1 MTPMD
6 HAEILRKGIED
17 FRRFVNPLVAARV
30 VMTGEPH
37 RMAGT
42 RDGKLVEEGGQL
54 IEDLHG
60 TQSLGHRV
68 AAVADAVRDWLATDA
83 PSWYPSRVNPYAGRL
98 GRALFERTGY
108 DNAFFGMS
116 GSDAVEAA
124 MKLARAATGRP
135 RVLSLLGAYHGTT
148 MGSCAL
154 MNPGMFRDPFAPH
167 LPDVAPVPREDVDAL
182 ARALA
187 SDDVAA
193 IIVEP
198 IQLEGG
204 VFPLSERYIA
214 ALCELTEA
222 HGTLLV
228 ADEVQ
233 TGLGRLGRF
242 LGTSTWPRRPDVIV
256 LAKALGGGL
265 LPCSAML
272 TRKEIFLRAYG
283 KDMATAEAHNVT
295 FGGNAMSCV
304 AALAML
310 DLLSP
315 EVLAVAKTRG
325 DHFQA
330 ALGRG
335 LAGSPLVVEVRG
347 AGLIAGVELTATDH
361 PWLSFEHFGMEELH
375 GHSPIGL
382 LVCHRMYKR
391 GYYCFVCGHRWNT
404 LRLQPRLDI
413 SEAEIDAFV
422 AALRAEIDSIAELV

>member
-1 MTPMD
+1 MAPID
-6 HAEILRKGIED
+6 HGDILRKGIEE
-17 FRRFVNPLVAARV
+17 FRDFVNPLVAQRV
-30 VMTGEPH
+30 LVTGEPH
-37 RMAGT
+37 RIAGT
-42 RDGKLVEEGGQL
+42 RGGRLVEEGGRL

-68 AAVADAVRDWLATDA
+68 AAVADAVRDWLSTDA

-98 GRALFERTGY
+98 GRVLFERTGY
-108 DNAFFGMS
+108 DSAFFGMS

-135 RVLSLLGAYHGTT
+135 RFLSLLGAYHGTT

-154 MNPGMFRDPFAPH
+154 MNPGMFRDPFEPH
-167 LPDVAPVPREDVDAL
+167 LPGVSPVPREDIDAL
-182 ARALA
+182 ARALEPG
-187 SDDVAA
+187 DVAA

-204 VFPLSERYIA
+204 VYPLSDVYIA
-214 ALCELTEA
+214 ALCELTEKY
-222 HGTLLV
+222 GTLLV

-242 LGTSTWPRRPDVIV
+242 LGSSTWPRRPDAIV

-272 TRKEIFLRAYG
+272 TRRPTFLRAYG

-310 DLLSP
+310 ELLSP
-315 EVLAVAKTRG
+315 EVFAVAKARG
-325 DHFQA
+325 DYFQA
-330 ALGRG
+330 ALRRG
-335 LAGSPLVVEVRG
+335 LAGSPLVVEARG
-347 AGLIAGVELTATDH
+347 AGLIAGVELARVDH
-361 PWLSFEHFGMEELH
+361 PWLSFEHFGMNELH
-375 GHSPIGL
+375 GFSPIGL

-391 GYYCFVCGHRWNT
+391 GYYCFVCGHRWNA

-413 SEAEIDAFV
+413 SEDELDAFV
-422 AALRAEIDSIAELV
+422 LALREEIDVLANLV

>member
-1 MTPMD
+1 MAPID
-6 HAEILRKGIED
+6 HAEILRKGVEE
-17 FRRFVNPLVAARV
+17 FRDFVNPLVAARV
-30 VMTGEPH
+30 LVTGEPH
-37 RMAGT
+37 RIAGT
-42 RDGKLVEEGGQL
+42 RGGRLLLPDGRL

-60 TQSLGHRV
+60 TQSLGHRA
-68 AAVADAVRDWLATDA
+68 AAVADALREYLATDA

-135 RVLSLLGAYHGTT
+135 RLLSLVGAYHGTT

-167 LPDVAPVPREDVDAL
+167 LPGVSAVPREDVDAL
-182 ARALA
+182 SRALA
-187 SDDVAA
+187 PGDVAA

-204 VFPLSERYIA
+204 VFPLSEPYIA
-214 ALCELTEA
+214 ALCELTEK
-222 HGTLLV
+222 HGVLLV

-233 TGLGRLGRF
+233 TGLGRLGRL

-272 TRKEIFLRAYG
+272 TRRETFLRAYG

-295 FGGNAMSCV
+295 FGGNAMSSV
-304 AALAML
+304 AALSML
-310 DLLSP
+310 ELLTP
-315 EVLAVAKTRG
+315 EVFAVAGARG

-330 ALGRG
+330 ALRRG
-335 LAGSPLVVEVRG
+335 LSGCPLVVEVRG
-347 AGLIAGVELTATDH
+347 AGLIAGVELLPVDH
-361 PWLSFEHFGMEELH
+361 PWLSFEHFGIDELH
-375 GHSPIGL
+375 GFSPIGL

-413 SEAEIDAFV
+413 EESALDAFVTALREEIDA
-422 AALRAEIDSIAELV
+422 IAELV